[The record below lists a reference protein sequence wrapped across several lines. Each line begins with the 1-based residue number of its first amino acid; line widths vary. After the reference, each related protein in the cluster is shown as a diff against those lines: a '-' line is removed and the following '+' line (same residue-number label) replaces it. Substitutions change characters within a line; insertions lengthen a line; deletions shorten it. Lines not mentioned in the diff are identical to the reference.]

1 MDFTVLMPVFNTQPA
16 HLLEAFYS
24 IYNTDYKRPY
34 PVLIVDDGSDRVD
47 TLRVLDFI
55 EEFPMVTIHRLEKNM
70 GTPVALNEGH
80 KIIETE
86 YTAIMGSDD
95 VSHPERFVVQ
105 EAFLNARPE
114 IDVLGAGIFYF
125 KSPDPYR
132 LALIP
137 PINHAERPKP
147 GTRKSNPWW
156 LVNHGTV
163 VYKNQAVKAV
173 GGYDANF
180 RRGQDVN
187 LWERMYKN
195 GAKFANVQKVLY
207 HHRRY

>member
-1 MDFTVLMPVFNTQPA
+1 MDFTVLIPVYNTIPA

-34 PVLIVDDGSDRVD
+34 PVILVDDGSDRTE
-47 TLRVLDFI
+47 TLRALEFI
-55 EEFPMVTIHRLEKNM
+55 EKFPMVTVLHLDKNM

-80 KIIETE
+80 KLIETE

-95 VSHPERFVVQ
+95 ISHAERFVVQ
-105 EAFLNARPE
+105 EAYLNAHPE

-125 KSPDPYR
+125 KSQDPYR
-132 LALIP
+132 QALIP
-137 PINHAERPKP
+137 PIIHHEKPKP
-147 GTRKSNPWW
+147 GRFKGNPYW
-156 LVNHGTV
+156 VCNHGTV
-163 VYKNQAVKAV
+163 IYKNQAVKAV
-173 GGYDANF
+173 GGYDTSF

-187 LWERMYKN
+187 LWERMLKA
-195 GAKFANVQKVLY
+195 GFQFRNVQKVLY